1 MKRLFRRKIRTE
13 RTVRAYAVLHTASW
27 HALEQANNT
36 ESGRF
41 YNCMTSMLFSAFCLE
56 AFFNHVC
63 EGEIDHWQ
71 MVERCLRPDEKLDLL
86 STLFGYP
93 IDHGRRPFQTF
104 GSIFKFRNLVAH
116 ARTERLGTEYEE
128 VLAELEW
135 PTEPEMPQ
143 TKWEKVC
150 NLDMAQ
156 RFVDDTK
163 EMLVILGEKAGLE
176 PGHLYL
182 PGTFGWETSTR
193 ANR

>member
-1 MKRLFRRKIRTE
+1 
-13 RTVRAYAVLHTASW
+13 VRAYAVLRVASW
-27 HALEQANNT
+27 HALEQATNT

-56 AFFNHVC
+56 AFLNHVC

-93 IDHGRRPFQTF
+93 IDYGRRPFQTF
-104 GSIFKFRNLVAH
+104 GSIFQFRNLLAH
-116 ARTERLGTEYEE
+116 AKTEYLGDEYEE
-128 VLAELEW
+128 VLTELEW

-143 TKWEKVC
+143 TEWEMLC

-176 PGHLYL
+176 PGHLCL
-182 PGTFGWETSTR
+182 PETFGWETSTR
-193 ANR
+193 ADR